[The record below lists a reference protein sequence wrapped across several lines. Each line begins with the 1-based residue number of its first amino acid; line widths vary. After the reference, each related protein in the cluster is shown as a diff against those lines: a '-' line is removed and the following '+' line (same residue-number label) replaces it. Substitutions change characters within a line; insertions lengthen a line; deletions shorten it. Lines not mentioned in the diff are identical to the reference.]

1 MIDYKIRKSTLD
13 IILLFISFYEI
24 SIIPHGLFIGI
35 KYAIIIYLLLSYI
48 HECIYMKK
56 IIFTIFL
63 YGGITFIS
71 TMVHQTLLNR
81 YIASFVYLFHL
92 IATYITVYAFVK
104 NRGVKQLGKCLIGI
118 IFCYLLITDALMLVI
133 NYNFSNPAENYFVGS
148 KFAVAYLHCFI
159 AAIIFLI
166 GDDHKYKIRL
176 NKNKNKIS
184 YDVFKL
190 LYLLYSIIICA
201 RVTCTTGILI
211 CIFLG
216 ALMYLPIPEKVK
228 KILSKPESMILVT
241 LVINILILG
250 SFSLLTNVYVA
261 DFIANV
267 LGKSSTWIG
276 RIHIYEIIM
285 GVIKEHPFIGYGYF
299 SDIIEEILTFGNA
312 QNGVLKI
319 LIDSGWIGLV
329 GYISLVYCSLKKSRT
344 SFNGWPLI
352 AYIYCMILASIA
364 EINLTDYLCFLTMAI
379 FFAMQQNKP
388 ISRKL

>member
-1 MIDYKIRKSTLD
+1 MINYKIRKSTLD
-13 IILLFISFYEI
+13 IILLCISFYEI
-24 SIIPHGLFIGI
+24 SIIPHGLFSGI

-56 IIFTIFL
+56 IIFAIFL

-71 TMVHQTLLNR
+71 TIVHQTLLNR

-92 IATYITVYAFVK
+92 IAIYITVYAFIK
-104 NRGVKQLGKCLIGI
+104 NRGVKQLCKCLIGI
-118 IFCYLLITDALMLVI
+118 IFCYLLITDVLMLVI
-133 NYNFSNPAENYFVGS
+133 NYNFSSSAENYFVGS

-159 AAIIFLI
+159 AAIIFFI
-166 GDDHKYKIRL
+166 DDDHKYKLRL
-176 NKNKNKIS
+176 NKNTIS

-190 LYLLYSIIICA
+190 LYLLYSIVICA

-216 ALMYLPIPEKVK
+216 ALMYLPIPEKAK
-228 KILSKPESMILVT
+228 KFLSKPESMILVT

-319 LIDSGWIGLV
+319 LIDSGWIGLI
-329 GYISLVYCSLKKSRT
+329 GYISLVYCSLRNYKKLSNN
-344 SFNGWPLI
+344 SSKNIWPLI
-352 AYIYCMILASIA
+352 SFIYCMILASIA

-379 FFAMQQNKP
+379 IFAVQQDK
-388 ISRKL
+388 